1 MAGGGTKLPRS
12 SPHSSSSH
20 NQAAS
25 PTSVLRPGR
34 ILTWRALTSSSWN
47 PRSSSTYQIGF
58 QYWPVASITTWVTPL
73 GLQPVRQGLQ
83 AGGERRVGADL
94 LAATP
99 ATPTDTSSIRDADGR
114 PPPAPCR
121 HPAPRPVP
129 RPAPPLPPP
138 TGSPVLVAPGRANR
152 GNDAE
157 TRARSKQFVVPGRPP
172 HQSRTR
178 ARTHQ

>member
-34 ILTWRALTSSSWN
+34 ILTWRALTNSSWN

-94 LAATP
+94 LAATSTTSTR
-99 ATPTDTSSIRDADGR
+99 ATRVRDTDAGHHLVLADIQRRR
-114 PPPAPCR
+114 PFHDQLHR
-121 HPAPRPVP
+121 
-129 RPAPPLPPP
+129 LPPP
-138 TGSPVLVAPGRANR
+138 TSSP
-152 GNDAE
+152 
-157 TRARSKQFVVPGRPP
+157 
-172 HQSRTR
+172 
-178 ARTHQ
+178 

>member
-20 NQAAS
+20 NQASS

-58 QYWPVASITTWVTPL
+58 QQLAGGLHHHLGDAL

-83 AGGERRVGADL
+83 AGGEGRVGADL

-99 ATPTDTSSIRDADGR
+99 ATPTDTSSIRDADAGHHLILADIQR
-114 PPPAPCR
+114 RGPFHDQLHR
-121 HPAPRPVP
+121 
-129 RPAPPLPPP
+129 LPPP
-138 TGSPVLVAPGRANR
+138 TASPVLVAPGRANR

-157 TRARSKQFVVPGRPP
+157 TRAHSKQFVVPGRPP

-178 ARTHQ
+178 AHTHQ